1 MHSIKF
7 LFLTSLLAIVAF
19 SFSFAQRGQNVPSDY
34 TGTYQYRNGVTI
46 ELIPKDSLLLAV
58 LDEAQYPMRM
68 VRRDLFINVVG
79 DTIPFQRDAAGRVIS
94 LREGKDTFARLS
106 PTIKTSLATLF
117 ARRDAQ
123 GKPVKY
129 AYRPPQSTN
138 DGLAVSSL
146 EGVGLPV
153 EPFEKMIQ
161 AIINEQYPKMHSV
174 LIWKDG
180 KLALEEY
187 FFGHDRQSLHQ
198 MRSASKSFV
207 SALVGIATDKGL
219 FANEQER
226 ILSLHKYPS
235 YANMDPRKEAWTIKD
250 FLTMRTG
257 LDCNDNNPGSLGN
270 EEKMYPKSD
279 WIKFILDLPVV
290 NQPGTKGSYCSGA
303 VAVLGKAL
311 EYRSKQSLP
320 AFAKVNLFEPLG
332 IKNFKWNYQLDSTN
346 QTVAQ
351 VYLTPRDMLKFG
363 LLYLNKGQWQGKQ
376 VISSSW
382 IEKSLGK
389 YTQLGSKQYG
399 YFWWHQQF
407 NIGGKMADA
416 WLATGNGGQ
425 KIFIFP
431 AYNLIAVFTGGNY
444 NSPNDTPPNELLPK
458 FILPAVM
465 K

>member
-1 MHSIKF
+1 MF
-7 LFLTSLLAIVAF
+7 QRTNTLLLLFFCLAF
-19 SFSFAQRGQNVPSDY
+19 TGSFAQRGQNVPSDY
-34 TGTYQYRNGVTI
+34 TGTYQYRNGVLI
-46 ELIPKDSLLLAV
+46 ELIPKDTLLLAV
-58 LDEAQYPMRM
+58 LDGAQYPMRM
-68 VRRDLFINVVG
+68 VRKDLFINVVG
-79 DTIPFQRDAAGRVIS
+79 DTIPFQRDASDRVIS

-106 PTIKTSLATLF
+106 PSFKTSLATLF
-117 ARRDAQ
+117 ARRDVQ
-123 GKPVKY
+123 GKRVKY
-129 AYRPPQSTN
+129 VYRAPQSAN
-138 DGLAVSSL
+138 DGLPVSSL
-146 EGVGLPV
+146 KDVGLPV

-161 AIINEQYPKMHSV
+161 AIINEEYPKMHSV

-226 ILSLHKYPS
+226 VLSLFNYPN
-235 YANMDPRKEAWTIKD
+235 YANMDPRKQAWTIND

-257 LDCNDNNPGSLGN
+257 LDCNDNNPSSIGN
-270 EEKMYPKSD
+270 EENMYPKSD
-279 WIKFILDLPVV
+279 WVKFVLDLPLV

-320 AFAKVNLFEPLG
+320 EFARVNLFEPLG
-332 IKNFKWNYQLDSTN
+332 IKNFKWNYRLDSTN

-376 VISSSW
+376 VISSAW
-382 IEKSLGK
+382 VEKSLGK
-389 YTQLGSKQYG
+389 YTQLGSRQYG
-399 YFWWHQQF
+399 YFWWTQRF
-407 NIGGKMADA
+407 NVGGQVVEA
-416 WLATGNGGQ
+416 WLVTGNGGQ
-425 KIFIFP
+425 KVFVFP
-431 AYNLIAVFTGGNY
+431 AYNLVAVFTGGNY
-444 NSPNDTPPNELLPK
+444 NSVADSPPNEIVPK
-458 FILPAVM
+458 YILPAVM